1 MPSEQAP
8 SNALSLEQ
16 LAILH
21 LSTLAQKQER
31 EREILRLSDSQARM
45 AERLAL
51 LESRYAD
58 AARRGDVRRG

>member
-21 LSTLAQKQER
+21 LSTLAQKQ

>member
-31 EREILRLSDSQARM
+31 AILRLSDSQARM
-45 AERLAL
+45 AESLAL

>member
-21 LSTLAQKQER
+21 LSTLAQKQEL
-31 EREILRLSDSQARM
+31 EILRLSDSQARM